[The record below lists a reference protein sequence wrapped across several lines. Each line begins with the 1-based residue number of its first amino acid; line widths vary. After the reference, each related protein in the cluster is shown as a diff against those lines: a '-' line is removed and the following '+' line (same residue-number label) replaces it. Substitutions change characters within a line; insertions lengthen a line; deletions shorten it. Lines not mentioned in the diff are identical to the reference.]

1 LENKIFDNDID
12 YDRILH
18 NCRIGNAKQ
27 RLIYQGTSSSD
38 QLWGFPVVYSRSF
51 TPMLFDP
58 WSGYWIEESYV
69 SCYYSAFANSWK
81 NRSQQI
87 YTKHANMNTWHLGDL
102 PEKDW
107 LFKIFEEDRKLHSK
121 ERFCTSLESS
131 TRYGER
137 CDTSLIEIPN
147 IRVVAVLNK
156 RKYGGWTSKQ
166 FELFSQRNGYQGLEK
181 WEFSGWTALNFCPFC
196 GASLP
201 ERLDKKIIEVLRDEY
216 SLTSWKDYKKAPH
229 EFHTD
234 EWWRK
239 RGL

>member
-1 LENKIFDNDID
+1 MYSMILEECK
-12 YDRILH
+12 H
-18 NCRIGNAKQ
+18 GTCKQ
-27 RLIYQGTSSSD
+27 RLIYKERPGGEAR
-38 QLWGFPVVYSRSF
+38 WGFQVVYNRSYA
-51 TPMLFDP
+51 PISFDP
-58 WSGYWIEESYV
+58 WSGEWIIESYEW
-69 SCYYSAFANSWK
+69 SYISAISELQHRGKYVGMYNDKFDVE
-81 NRSQQI
+81 
-87 YTKHANMNTWHLGDL
+87 TEG
-102 PEKDW
+102 PEELRGKDW

-121 ERFCTSLESS
+121 ERYCTSLESL
-131 TRYGER
+131 TKYGER

-181 WEFSGWTALNFCPFC
+181 WEFDGWTALDFCPFC

-216 SLTSWKDYKKAPH
+216 GLTSWKDYKKAPH